1 VGQAAAPLGGRAAAC
16 LRTRLRASTS
26 KPAHVEFR
34 HATVVDDVNILVSHD
49 VGWTAEQ
56 LAHVTVGIGLRL
68 FPRVEPP
75 TRWQRWSVEPN
86 RDRRGVRSC
95 RADGHG

>member
-1 VGQAAAPLGGRAAAC
+1 
-16 LRTRLRASTS
+16 
-26 KPAHVEFR
+26 VEFR